1 MVRRRFTWCLVLAMV
16 AAGCATPDSN
26 SPAIS
31 DKIDVWFMRHMTGHQ
46 LQTTAILDLS
56 SDRITRPR
64 LSRLAGIM
72 NQQSRASLEELQG
85 WLAGRG
91 LAPYDPQQEP
101 SRRKKSDLARL
112 AHLHGAKFDLALLK
126 VMTAR
131 HRAGNELAA
140 TEITRGTLP
149 EVRHLAR
156 KLLVQQRDQIV
167 TMTAWTR
174 AWVKADPKHST
185 SRTSTGAV
193 DRRRQPFAVSRRA
206 PRGVR

>member
-1 MVRRRFTWCLVLAMV
+1 VRRRFTWCLVLAMV
-16 AAGCATPDSN
+16 AAGCAASGSK

-31 DKIDVWFMRHMTGHQ
+31 DETDVWFMQHMAGHL

-64 LSRLAGIM
+64 LARLAGIL
-72 NQQSRASLEELQG
+72 NQQGKASLEEFQG

-91 LAPYDPQQEP
+91 LAPYDPQQQP
-101 SRRKKSDLARL
+101 SRRKKSDLARM
-112 AHLHGAKFDLALLK
+112 AHLRGAEFDLALLK

-131 HRAGNELAA
+131 HRVGNQLAA
-140 TEITRGTLP
+140 TEVARGTLP
-149 EVRHLAR
+149 EVRQLAQ
-156 KLLVQQRDQIV
+156 KLLVQQRGQIV

-174 AWVKADPKHST
+174 AWAKADPKHST
-185 SRTSTGAV
+185 SQTSTGAA

-206 PRGVR
+206 PGG